1 MTTGGNSPAGG
12 ASLTGGQA
20 AVEQLQREG
29 VEVVFGLPGDQ
40 TMYLLDAFYDADV
53 RWITTR
59 HEQATTYMADGYA
72 RAAGRP
78 GVACVVPGVGVY
90 NAASGLATAYACSS
104 PVLLLAG
111 QVNRAGIGKDLGLLH
126 DVHDQL
132 DVVRPVT
139 KWATRV
145 LDPDGLPV
153 AIHEAFVRM
162 ATGRPR
168 PTHVE
173 APPEAFLETTT
184 APALDA
190 TIVEPAC
197 ADPDRVADA
206 ARLLVG
212 AERPLIVGGG
222 GVVLGDA
229 TEAFTQLAELLQAVV
244 VTTREGKGAI
254 DDRNPLSVGTM
265 WNNPR
270 LRPVLDDADV
280 VLAVGTRLQGFG
292 FGPQTRIVQLDVDGD
307 EIGRNATV
315 DVALAGDAQRTLAA
329 LRDALDGLVGSRPPR
344 AAETAAMRATIE
356 NQQRAIGPAAAI
368 VETMRATLPD
378 NAIVVPDTATMGYM
392 SHMHYKVYEPRTY
405 LPSSYMGT
413 LGFAYPTSLGA
424 KVGRPDRNV
433 VAIVGDGGFLFTAT
447 EMATAA
453 QYGINTVTIVFDDG
467 AYGNS
472 NRDQRERF
480 GGREIGTALRNPD
493 WVQLAGSFG
502 IPGVAV
508 PGPEQLGPALREA
521 CGADGPVLIA
531 CPIPRLPSPF

>member
-1 MTTGGNSPAGG
+1 VAITGGE
-12 ASLTGGQA
+12 L
-20 AVEQLQREG
+20 AVAQLAREG

-40 TMYLLDAFYDADV
+40 TMYLLDAFHDAPI

-72 RAAGRP
+72 RATGRP

-111 QVNRAGIGKDLGLLH
+111 QVNRAGIGKGLGLLH

-139 KWATRV
+139 KSATRA
-145 LDPDGLPV
+145 LTADEIATALHD
-153 AIHEAFVRM
+153 AFTAMRS
-162 ATGRPR
+162 GRPR

-173 APPEAFLETTT
+173 APPEAFMEPTEVTPLDPA
-184 APALDA
+184 APAPTVPD
-190 TIVEPAC
+190 PAC
-197 ADPDRVADA
+197 VTEA
-206 ARLLVG
+206 ARVL
-212 AERPLIVGGG
+212 ASAQRPLVVAGG

-229 TEAFTQLAELLQAVV
+229 SDACTQVAELLQAVV

-254 DDRNPLSVGTM
+254 DDRHPLSVGTM

-270 LRPVLDDADV
+270 LRPVLDAADV

-292 FGPQTRIVQLDVDGD
+292 FPAATRIVQIDADAD

-315 DVALAGDAQRTLAA
+315 AVAVAGDARLTLDALRDTLDGIVGARAPRGAEVAA
-329 LRDALDGLVGSRPPR
+329 LRAG
-344 AAETAAMRATIE
+344 IE
-356 NQQRAIGPAAAI
+356 EQLRAIGPAAGI
-368 VETMRATLPD
+368 VETLRDAIPD
-378 NAIVVPDTATMGYM
+378 DAILVPDTATVAYM
-392 SHMHYKVYEPRTY
+392 CHMHYRVYEPRTY
-405 LPSSYMGT
+405 LPSSFMGT
-413 LGFAYPTSLGA
+413 LGFAYPTALGA
-424 KVGRPDRNV
+424 KVGRPDRPV
-433 VAIVGDGGFLFTAT
+433 VAVVGDGGFLFTAT

-453 QYGINTVTIVFDDG
+453 QYGIATVTIVFDDG

-480 GGREIGTALRNPD
+480 GGREIGTQLRNPD
-493 WVQLAGSFG
+493 WVALAHAFG
-502 IPGVAV
+502 IDAVAV
-508 PGPEQLGPALREA
+508 SGPDHLGPAVREA
-521 CGADGPVLIA
+521 CAANAPIVVA
-531 CPIPRLPSPF
+531 CPIDRLPSPF

>member
-1 MTTGGNSPAGG
+1 MVTGGNSAGG
-12 ASLTGGQA
+12 GTRTGGQA
-20 AVEQLQREG
+20 AVEQLGREG

-40 TMYLLDAFYDADV
+40 TMYLLDAFYDSTI

-72 RAAGRP
+72 RASGRP

-111 QVNRAGIGKDLGLLH
+111 QVNRGGIGKDLGLLH
-126 DVHDQL
+126 DIHDQL

-139 KWATRV
+139 KYATRV
-145 LDPDGLPV
+145 LQPDGVPA
-153 AIHEAFVRM
+153 AIHKAFVLM

-168 PTHVE
+168 PAHVE
-173 APPEAFLETTT
+173 APPEAFLETTN
-184 APALDA
+184 APGLDA
-190 TIVEPAC
+190 IAVEPEA
-197 ADPDRVADA
+197 ADPDRIADA
-206 ARLLVG
+206 ARLL
-212 AERPLIVGGG
+212 AAADRPLMVGGG

-229 TEAFTQLAELLQAVV
+229 TDAFTDVAELLQAAV
-244 VTTREGKGAI
+244 VTTREGKGSI

-270 LRPVLDDADV
+270 LRPVLDGADV

-292 FGPQTRIVQLDVDGD
+292 FGPQTGIVQLDVDAD

-315 DVALAGDAQRTLAA
+315 DVALTGDARVTLLA
-329 LRDALDGLVGSRPPR
+329 LRDALDGMRAPRESR

-356 NQQRAIGPAAAI
+356 DQQRAIGPAAAI
-368 VETMRATLPD
+368 AETLRATLAD
-378 NAIVVPDTATMGYM
+378 DTIVVPDTATMGYM
-392 SHMHYKVYEPRTY
+392 CHMHYKVYEPRTY
-405 LPSSYMGT
+405 IPSSYMGT

-424 KVGRPDRNV
+424 KVARPDRTV
-433 VAIVGDGGFLFTAT
+433 VAVVGDGGFLFTAT

-502 IPGVAV
+502 VAGVAV

-521 CGADGPVLIA
+521 CAADGPVLIA